1 MLGLGRRTGGNGHI
15 PSSDLP
21 TRQQAEKRRV
31 SVGVNLTLWIHVALS
46 HIIRAAHAYRQA
58 DHSDEVFYAK

>member
-1 MLGLGRRTGGNGHI
+1 MDI

-21 TRQQAEKRRV
+21 TRQQAEKRKV